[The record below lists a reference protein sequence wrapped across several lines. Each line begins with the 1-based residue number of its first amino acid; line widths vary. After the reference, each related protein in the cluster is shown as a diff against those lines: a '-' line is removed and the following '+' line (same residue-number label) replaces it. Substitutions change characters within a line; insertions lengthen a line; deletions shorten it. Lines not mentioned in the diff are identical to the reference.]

1 MYSSIIIHVYKKNNI
16 KKPTVLILNKVTHLY
31 FLTHEIF
38 KYLKMIEQIFVNTF
52 LRLRYFRQKLVQD
65 YKYDVIIEVNME
77 AQKVH
82 SIFEIRKTRFEIQ
95 DSRIEI

>member
-1 MYSSIIIHVYKKNNI
+1 MK
-16 KKPTVLILNKVTHLY
+16 
-31 FLTHEIF
+31 
-38 KYLKMIEQIFVNTF
+38 EQIFGNTF
-52 LRLRYFRQKLVQD
+52 LRLRYFRKNLFYVQD

-95 DSRIEI
+95 DSRIKI